1 MLRPAPTPASLPRGG
16 RKGPRGRITMRRK
29 PAVAGYFYP
38 AEPSILRAEIERLL
52 APPVATQPVKAVVS
66 PHAGI
71 QYSGA
76 VAGAVYAHLRV
87 PEVFLLLGPNH
98 AGLGSPM

>member
-1 MLRPAPTPASLPRGG
+1 
-16 RKGPRGRITMRRK
+16 MRRK

-52 APPVATQPVKAVVS
+52 APPVDTQPVKAVVS

-71 QYSGA
+71 Q
-76 VAGAVYAHLRV
+76 
-87 PEVFLLLGPNH
+87 
-98 AGLGSPM
+98 